1 MEQIAQLRGPSGSE
15 SMDGVATFEGLNW
28 IFNNLISVA
37 LGFAAIIL
45 FLMLILGGFKYITSG
60 GNPEKAAGAKA
71 TLTYAIS
78 GIVILILSIL
88 ALRIISDI
96 TGANILDFSIVNKGG

>member
-1 MEQIAQLRGPSGSE
+1 MDKLAQLRGPSGDE
-15 SMDGVATFEGLNW
+15 VKGDVATFEGFNW
-28 IFNNLISVA
+28 IFNNLISVV

-71 TLTYAIS
+71 TLTYAIL
-78 GIVILILSIL
+78 GMVMLILSIL

-96 TGANILDFSIVNKGG
+96 TGAQILDFTVYQGG

>member
-1 MEQIAQLRGPSGSE
+1 MDKLAQLRGPSGDE
-15 SMDGVATFEGLNW
+15 VKGGIATFEGFNW
-28 IFNNLISVA
+28 IFNNLISVV

-71 TLTYAIS
+71 TLTYAIL
-78 GIVILILSIL
+78 GMVMLILSIL

-96 TGANILDFSIVNKGG
+96 TGAQILDFTVYQGG

>member
-1 MEQIAQLRGPSGSE
+1 MDKLAQLRGPSGSE
-15 SMDGVATFEGLNW
+15 AVGGVATFEGINW
-28 IFNNLISVA
+28 IFNNLISIA

-71 TLTYAIS
+71 TLTYAIL
-78 GIVILILSIL
+78 GMVMLILSIL

-96 TGANILDFSIVNKGG
+96 TGAKILDFTVYQGG